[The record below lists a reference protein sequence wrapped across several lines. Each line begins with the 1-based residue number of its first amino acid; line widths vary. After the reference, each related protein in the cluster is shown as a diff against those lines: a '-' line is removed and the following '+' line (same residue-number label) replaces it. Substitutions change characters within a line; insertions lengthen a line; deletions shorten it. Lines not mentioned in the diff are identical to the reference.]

1 MNDSEVKW
9 YENIMIELNDTIEL
23 QREEI
28 KRLRESIKAYIDL
41 DMDSLEFCRIMR
53 EMGVIE

>member
-1 MNDSEVKW
+1 MIDTDKWIESARISLDEFEKEV
-9 YENIMIELNDTIEL
+9 
-23 QREEI
+23 
-28 KRLRESIKAYIDL
+28 KRLRETIKAYLDL